1 MALFTK
7 KIEPTEAPP
16 AAFSPP
22 RPQAVAATPGEAAA
36 ECMRV
41 GQLLVDSD
49 QLAVENLAIALSAA
63 NGDLLQFADIVL
75 SRFTV
80 GRAELTKA
88 IADVTEVAAL
98 DSKAISLPDNAKDLL
113 DEKIVRA
120 HCVIAVAEED
130 GTLVVIAADP

>member
-7 KIEPTEAPP
+7 KIESTEAPP

-22 RPQAVAATPGEAAA
+22 RAPAVVATPGEAAA

-41 GQLLVDSD
+41 GQLLVDGD

-75 SRFTV
+75 SRFSV

-98 DSKAISLPDNAKDLL
+98 DSKAISLPVN
-113 DEKIVRA
+113 
-120 HCVIAVAEED
+120 
-130 GTLVVIAADP
+130 